1 MNEQTRR
8 KQTAAAGGS
17 RKEGKKSSSPKVAA
31 EQKQHIVIPS
41 LNLGGDDDDDDEE
54 EDNRA
59 FLASL
64 TALAPKPPEQ
74 AAAIPPQAESK
85 PAPAVTADAAPSAQ
99 HEDGADTA
107 RPPVGATSPSDPD
120 APNGG
125 RGDHDEAEGQAPQQ
139 SAVGSV
145 EPPTAVAVH
154 KADETARTAPPG
166 GPVFEPAVPAEPV
179 RGEAVST
186 VTDPTAAPREEAKPV
201 QSTGAALERSSS
213 EAGRGGVAGSA
224 AEVYGDSAGSGVP
237 ARRPGRRRHREPYNP
252 EQPRDNGVAAMQE
265 MVERAPR
272 YAALLN
278 VYSAAQLK
286 TMPFRGRNLHLYGL
300 TADDAGLQS
309 VADKAFLKTL
319 TTQEPKLTI
328 AHYADAALEPVLAQF
343 NPEGTDREAMEDER
357 DYLWELAQKALE
369 YRRYILSEPEASRMP
384 KYRAKGMLRVPV
396 DDRFSRMLNLMDS
409 FAGIEAKPF
418 EIVSWVLADYLRKL
432 PEEQAELKDVFAKH
446 VTASTIQ

>member
-1 MNEQTRR
+1 MSEQTRR
-8 KQTAAAGGS
+8 TQTAAAGGS

-41 LNLGGDDDDDDEE
+41 LNLGGDDDDDVEE

-64 TALAPKPPEQ
+64 TARTSKPPEQ
-74 AAAIPPQAESK
+74 SAAIPPQAESK
-85 PAPAVTADAAPSAQ
+85 PAPAVTADTAPSAQ
-99 HEDGADTA
+99 HEDGADTT
-107 RPPVGATSPSDPD
+107 RPPVSATSPSDPD
-120 APNGG
+120 APDGG
-125 RGDHDEAEGQAPQQ
+125 KGDHDEAGSQAPQQ
-139 SAVGSV
+139 TAVGSV
-145 EPPTAVAVH
+145 EPPTGVAVH
-154 KADETARTAPPG
+154 KADETARTAPPD
-166 GPVFEPAVPAEPV
+166 GPVSEPAVPEPV
-179 RGEAVST
+179 QGEAVST
-186 VTDPTAAPREEAKPV
+186 APAPTAAPREEAKPA
-201 QSTGAALERSSS
+201 QSPGAALARSSS
-213 EAGRGGVAGSA
+213 EAGRGGAAGSA
-224 AEVYGDSAGSGVP
+224 AEVYGGSMGSGVP

-357 DYLWELAQKALE
+357 DYLWDLAQKALE

-384 KYRAKGMLRVPV
+384 KYRAKGMLRVHV

-446 VTASTIQ
+446 VTTGTIQ